1 MLFCF
6 NLFRFFISCFIFH
19 NIQGC
24 LRPTD
29 KLTCDVNS
37 ENNYSSDGT
46 TDEESQLRLRLKR
59 RLQRNRTA
67 FTDEQIKALENGN

>member
-6 NLFRFFISCFIFH
+6 NLFRFFIS
-19 NIQGC
+19 
-24 LRPTD
+24 
-29 KLTCDVNS
+29 VNS